1 MWWLTVAAYWGTA
14 VLCLLC
20 VWRFRQG
27 DAPQRRV
34 YTVLAVS
41 MAVLAVNKQF
51 NLIGRLTT
59 QGRFLAWGGDWYAAR
74 GGLQWALIGGVLLLM
89 GLGLLLLV
97 RFLRPL
103 PRLQVTAVV
112 GVAFLTGFSLL
123 RAISLHAVDAFLYRG
138 FIGINPNFL
147 LEMGGIALVAIP
159 ALLDLTGFREP
170 VRS

>member
-14 VLCLLC
+14 VLCILC
-20 VWRFRQG
+20 AWRFRRS
-27 DAPQRRV
+27 DVHQRTV
-34 YTVLAVS
+34 YGFLAVA
-41 MAVLAVNKQF
+41 MGVLAVNKQF

-103 PRLQVTAVV
+103 SRSQVTAVV

-123 RAISLHAVDAFLYRG
+123 RAISLHAIDAFLYRG
-138 FIGINPNFL
+138 FMGINPNFL
-147 LEMGGIALVAIP
+147 LEMGGIVLVAIP
-159 ALLDLTGFREP
+159 AIIALRH
-170 VRS
+170 SA